1 MNNFNDNQMQYMRI
15 AEQLAETFRW
25 FKLTITAA
33 VRCGLER
40 QMTCALFNLT
50 RTRMSTADEQN
61 RD

>member
-1 MNNFNDNQMQYMRI
+1 MRI

-40 QMTCALFNLT
+40 QMTCALFNLK
-50 RTRMSTADEQN
+50 RTRVSTTHEQN